1 LKGETIMSQTVEA
14 AQALVTSDSSA
25 AKTLVEAIAE
35 AVAEARTACELSG
48 SNSSEC
54 AVAWDIVEELQA
66 EKSHQQQATKTKTS
80 LEQYCNEHPEA
91 IECRV
96 YDI

>member
-1 LKGETIMSQTVEA
+1 MSKNTEVLPTAVNSNEEAGSSLETAIFD
-14 AQALVTSDSSA
+14 ALT
-25 AKTLVEAIAE
+25 
-35 AVAEARTACELSG
+35 EARSTCEVNG

-66 EKSHQQQATKTKTS
+66 EKSHQKQAAKIKSS
-80 LEQYCNEHPEA
+80 LENYCATHPNA
-91 IECRV
+91 LECRV

>member
-1 LKGETIMSQTVEA
+1 MSKNTEILETVVNSNEEA
-14 AQALVTSDSSA
+14 GNSLETAIFDA
-25 AKTLVEAIAE
+25 LVEA
-35 AVAEARTACELSG
+35 RSTCEVNG

-66 EKSHQQQATKTKTS
+66 EKSHHKQAAKIKSS
-80 LEQYCNEHPEA
+80 LENYCAIHPNA
-91 IECRV
+91 LECRV

>member
-1 LKGETIMSQTVEA
+1 MSKNTEILQTAVNSNEEAGSSLETAILEA
-14 AQALVTSDSSA
+14 LT
-25 AKTLVEAIAE
+25 
-35 AVAEARTACELSG
+35 EARSTCEVNG

-66 EKSHQQQATKTKTS
+66 EKSHQKQAAKIKNS
-80 LEQYCNEHPEA
+80 LENYCDTHPEA
-91 IECRV
+91 LECRL

>member
-1 LKGETIMSQTVEA
+1 MSKNTEILQTAVNSNEEAGSSLETAILEA
-14 AQALVTSDSSA
+14 LT
-25 AKTLVEAIAE
+25 
-35 AVAEARTACELSG
+35 EARSTCEVNG

-66 EKSHQQQATKTKTS
+66 EKSHQKQAAKIKNS
-80 LEQYCNEHPEA
+80 LENYCATHPDA
-91 IECRV
+91 LECRV

>member
-1 LKGETIMSQTVEA
+1 MSKNTETLQA
-14 AQALVTSDSSA
+14 AANSKENVVS
-25 AKTLVEAIAE
+25 TLETAILE
-35 AVAEARTACELSG
+35 AVAEARSTCQVNG

-66 EKSHQQQATKTKTS
+66 EKSHQKQAAKIKSS
-80 LEQYCNEHPEA
+80 LENYCATHPSA
-91 IECRV
+91 LECRV